1 MQNVIQFCLNYEVMR
16 KIILSVIF
24 SIFSLAIFAEP
35 ASADFLVAES
45 SARLRP
51 VESIEQIDSREIAL
65 RKFLESHNSPLAPYA
80 KHFIQMADV
89 YNIDWRFVPAV
100 AGVESTFGKR
110 MPKNSYNAYGWVN
123 GAYKFGS
130 WEDSIEVVSK
140 TIREKYINKGATSLD
155 KIARRYAPPSKTWAW
170 KVRYFM
176 IKIEPLPVRFAT
188 EG

>member
-1 MQNVIQFCLNYEVMR
+1 MR
-16 KIILSVIF
+16 KIILSIIF
-24 SIFSLAIFAEP
+24 SIFTLATFAEP
-35 ASADFLVAES
+35 VSAEFPVAES
-45 SARLRP
+45 SAKLKSS
-51 VESIEQIDSREIAL
+51 ESIEEVDSRETTL

-110 MPKNSYNAYGWVN
+110 IPKNSYNAYGWVN
-123 GAYKFGS
+123 GAYRFGS
-130 WEDSIEVVSK
+130 WENSIEVVSK

-155 KIARRYAPPSKTWAW
+155 SIARRYAPPSKTWAW

-176 IKIEPLPVRFAT
+176 TKIEPFPVRFAT

>member
-1 MQNVIQFCLNYEVMR
+1 MR
-16 KIILSVIF
+16 KAILSLVF
-24 SIFSLAIFAEP
+24 AISTLVVFAEP
-35 ASADFLVAES
+35 ASAEYPVAES
-45 SARLRP
+45 SAGLKT
-51 VESIEQIDSREIAL
+51 SAITEQVDSREITL

-110 MPKNSYNAYGWVN
+110 IPKNSYNAYGWVN
-123 GAYKFGS
+123 GAHRFGS
-130 WEDSIEVVSK
+130 WENSIEVVSK
-140 TIREKYINKGATSLD
+140 TIREKYIDRGAVSLD
-155 KIARRYAPPSKTWAW
+155 KIARRYAPPSQTWAL

-176 IKIEPLPVRFAT
+176 IKIEPFPVSFAK